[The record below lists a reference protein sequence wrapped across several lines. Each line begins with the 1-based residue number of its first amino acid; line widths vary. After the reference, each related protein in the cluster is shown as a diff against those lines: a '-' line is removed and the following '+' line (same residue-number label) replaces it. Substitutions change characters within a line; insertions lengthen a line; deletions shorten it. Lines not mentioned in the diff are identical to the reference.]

1 MKGSKMTDIL
11 SEKSLL
17 FSVGLDTLEDRLD
30 PLYYQPEYVYLID
43 GLKKCPYE
51 IKTIDEIADV
61 ENFGAYA
68 LYNEIK
74 YVDEGGIPFLRVVD
88 ISEDYI
94 NVGNAVRI
102 SEETH
107 DLLVKSKV
115 KPNTVLLSMT
125 GTVGIAVVAPEDIGE
140 CNSNQHIAKI
150 TLEENV
156 KEEVNP
162 WYISAFLNSKLG
174 QLQIQRISTG
184 STHSHIFL
192 YSIKSFKIP
201 IPPRLIQDKIANIM
215 QDAYE
220 EKKESLQ
227 KADELLNSIDDL
239 ILDELGI
246 EIPEV
251 KAKWYYSVK
260 KGDIEDRLDAEFYK
274 PDYVTLLE
282 ALKRSKYE
290 FSNMKVISKSITRG
304 TEVGSG
310 EYKEDGFPFLRVQ
323 NIQKYEINFDD
334 CVFISEETYNNLKRY
349 KIEPNDVLFTKDGT
363 IGLSTLVP
371 EGIQDCIT
379 SSGISRIKL
388 NENVNPNYVVAVLNT
403 DFIRLQAERI
413 SYGSIIIH
421 FSLTELEKLKIPLP
435 PLKIQNKIANEV
447 KNRRE
452 EIENPRIRAETVIGE
467 AKKRVERMI
476 LGKNGGAT

>member
-1 MKGSKMTDIL
+1 MTEVL
-11 SEKSLL
+11 SEEPLL
-17 FSVGLDTLEDRLD
+17 FSVEFGVLDDRFD
-30 PLYYQPEYVYLID
+30 PIYYQPEYL
-43 GLKKCPYE
+43 E
-51 IKTIDEIADV
+51 IKEILGRLPNV
-61 ENFGAYA
+61 QTLE
-68 LYNEIK
+68 EISTRCK
-74 YVDEGGIPFLRVVD
+74 KGIFYILASEYREEGIPFIRV
-88 ISEDYI
+88 S
-94 NVGNAVRI
+94 NVKDQTIDHGDLVYI
-102 SEETH
+102 SEE
-107 DLLVKSKV
+107 K
-115 KPNTVLLSMT
+115 NM
-125 GTVGIAVVAPEDIGE
+125 
-140 CNSNQHIAKI
+140 
-150 TLEENV
+150 EENRTCFSSGDIV
-156 KEEVNP
+156 ITKTGNIRVSMIPKDISLCNISQDIIGVAIKDAYNP
-162 WYISAFLNSKLG
+162 VYISVFLSSRFGLLQMEQISQG
-174 QLQIQRISTG
+174 QVQFHLTVSDVRNI
-184 STHSHIFL
+184 
-192 YSIKSFKIP
+192 KIP
-201 IPPRLIQDKIANIM
+201 IPSRPVQDKIANIM
-215 QDAYE
+215 QNAYGDR
-220 EKKESLQ
+220 KKYLQ
-227 KADELLNSIDDL
+227 RADELLNSIDDL

-274 PDYVTLLE
+274 LDYVTLIE

-290 FSNMKVISKSITRG
+290 FSNLKVISKLITRG

-349 KIEPNDVLFTKDGT
+349 KIETNDVLFTKDGT

-452 EIENPRIRAETVIGE
+452 EIENLRIRAETVIGE